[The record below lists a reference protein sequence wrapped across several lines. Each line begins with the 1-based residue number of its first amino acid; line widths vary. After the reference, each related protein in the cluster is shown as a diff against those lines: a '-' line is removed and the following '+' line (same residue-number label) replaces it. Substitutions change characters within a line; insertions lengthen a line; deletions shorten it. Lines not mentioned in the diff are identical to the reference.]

1 MPGCLEPFVICAV
14 CNVFWRPP
22 VNVGVVDMKHSQD
35 IAKTPSEAGGLYMN
49 SRTERDLQLARE
61 CAEMARSSNDPH
73 LQRSFLEL
81 EKQWLAHAKKDEKK
95 DLRRGIIGYWMRR
108 LALLH

>member
-1 MPGCLEPFVICAV
+1 
-14 CNVFWRPP
+14 
-22 VNVGVVDMKHSQD
+22 
-35 IAKTPSEAGGLYMN
+35 MN

-81 EKQWLAHAKKDEKK
+81 EKQWLAHAKKD
-95 DLRRGIIGYWMRR
+95 GF
-108 LALLH
+108 ALKRSPAT

>member
-1 MPGCLEPFVICAV
+1 
-14 CNVFWRPP
+14 
-22 VNVGVVDMKHSQD
+22 
-35 IAKTPSEAGGLYMN
+35 MN
-49 SRTERDLQLARE
+49 SRTEQDLQLARE

-81 EKQWLAHAKKDEKK
+81 ERQWLAHAKKDEKK
-95 DLRRGIIGYWMRR
+95 GLRPGIIRHWMRR